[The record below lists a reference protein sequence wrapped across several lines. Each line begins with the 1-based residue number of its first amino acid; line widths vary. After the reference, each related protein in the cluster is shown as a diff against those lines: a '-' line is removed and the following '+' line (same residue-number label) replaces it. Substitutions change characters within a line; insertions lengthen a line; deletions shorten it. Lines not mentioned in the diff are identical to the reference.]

1 MNLPWPWQCLDLDQS
16 ASVAAVR
23 RRYAVLLKLNRPE
36 DNPDGFQQLRR
47 AYEICLA
54 FAREQET
61 TNEAQASDGNA
72 EVAATAITAD
82 RVHETAAPPSAHATV
97 DAAADTSPAQAPPLV
112 GAEPTESRR
121 GDSLA
126 AIAVPALRPP
136 DAVIDEL
143 LAVDARTPH
152 DSDAFARW
160 FAECPEFA
168 SFVSRDIVE
177 LELLHRIATGAR
189 PTLRALQLF
198 GAAFGWRQLGFDRHM
213 LQIGVPH
220 DQLRA
225 VDVALFEAGAEAQY
239 IRHLQT
245 RRQLIPAGQDTL
257 DADGE
262 LALLQRLHERRDAK
276 PRFRETLSSS
286 RLTQINTLLRCYS
299 EHYGN
304 AAALHLFGSDNVT
317 YWRNAFPGSEPNR
330 LQSLSSIVRA
340 LIIVGWV
347 MLGLVGASFAL
358 NRKPFL
364 TWLDDARFLLQAV
377 AVIAAPI
384 LVIVC
389 TGRLIALRARQALAQ
404 FDARYEDWQQ
414 HRIVP
419 WLSPGRGL
427 PLSLLLGLACGAI
440 AYFAGTLA
448 GLAGAVAATA
458 LIFGWRSLAPY
469 CTAAAFLTFGLVPLS
484 GDDLPAALAVA
495 VCLAPALVWFADWH
509 TRREQPRATIA
520 QRTRRAVA
528 LVLCI
533 AVVLMV
539 GGWILAGQMQ
549 SADDSDARTVHP
561 AAGADGT
568 TPAPMQFP
576 KSPRAMFSCAPL
588 PQPGVLA

>member
-16 ASVAAVR
+16 ASLAAVR

-36 DNPDGFQQLRR
+36 DNPDGFQRLRR

-61 TNEAQASDGNA
+61 ASEARAGNGNA
-72 EVAATAITAD
+72 EADTTAIAAD
-82 RVHETAAPPSAHATV
+82 RAQETAADPTAHTAV
-97 DAAADTSPAQAPPLV
+97 DTAVDTIPAQAPPAV
-112 GAEPTESRR
+112 ATEPEESLRD
-121 GDSLA
+121 DSLA

-177 LELLHRIATGAR
+177 RELLHRIASGAR
-189 PTLRALQLF
+189 PKLRALQLF

-220 DQLRA
+220 DHLRL
-225 VDVALFEAGAEAQY
+225 VDAALFEAGAEAQY
-239 IRHLQT
+239 IWHLQT
-245 RRQLIPAGQDTL
+245 RRQLIPAGDETL
-257 DADGE
+257 GADGE
-262 LALLQRLHERRDAK
+262 LALLQRLHEQRGTK

-286 RLTQINTLLRCYS
+286 RLTQTNTLLRCYS

-304 AAALHLFGSDNVT
+304 AAALHVFGSDNVAF
-317 YWRNAFPGSEPNR
+317 WRNAFSGSEPNR
-330 LQSLSSIVRA
+330 LQSLSSFVRA
-340 LIIVGWV
+340 LIVVGWV

-358 NRKPFL
+358 NRRPFL
-364 TWLDDARFLLQAV
+364 TWLDDAGFIMQAI
-377 AVIAAPI
+377 AVITVPI

-389 TGRLIALRARQALAQ
+389 AGRLVALRVRQGIAQ
-404 FDARYEDWQQ
+404 FDAHYESWQQ

-427 PLSLLLGLACGAI
+427 PLSLLLGLVCGAI
-440 AYFAGTLA
+440 AYFVDTLA

-469 CTAAAFLTFGLVPLS
+469 CAATAFLTFGLVPLS
-484 GDDLPAALAVA
+484 SDDLPAALAA
-495 VCLAPALVWFADWH
+495 AFGLAPALVWFADWH
-509 TRREQPRATIA
+509 TRRERPHATIA
-520 QRTRRAVA
+520 QRTRRTVA
-528 LVLCI
+528 LVLSI

-539 GGWILAGQMQ
+539 GGWILARQIQ
-549 SADDSDARTVHP
+549 AADDSDPRTARP

-568 TPAPMQFP
+568 PPARMQFP
-576 KSPRAMFSCAPL
+576 KSLRAMFSCAPL
-588 PQPGVLA
+588 PPSGVLA

>member
-1 MNLPWPWQCLDLDQS
+1 MSLPWPWQCLDLDQS

-36 DNPDGFQQLRR
+36 ENPDGFQQLRR
-47 AYEICLA
+47 AYEICLG

-61 TNEAQASDGNA
+61 ASEAQAGKDDTEA
-72 EVAATAITAD
+72 ETTAIAVD
-82 RVHETAAPPSAHATV
+82 RVHETAAAPIVHAAV
-97 DAAADTSPAQAPPLV
+97 DTAADTNLSKASPVAAP
-112 GAEPTESRR
+112 APTA
-121 GDSLA
+121 SLRDDMLT

-136 DAVIDEL
+136 DAVVDEL
-143 LAVDARTPH
+143 LAVDARTD
-152 DSDAFARW
+152 DSDAFACW

-168 SFVSRDIVE
+168 SFVSRDRVE
-177 LELLHRIATGAR
+177 LELLHRITTGAR
-189 PTLRALQLF
+189 PKLRALQLL

-220 DQLRA
+220 DHLRA

-239 IRHLQT
+239 VWHVQT
-245 RRQLIPAGQDTL
+245 RQRLIPAGQETL

-286 RLTQINTLLRCYS
+286 RLTQINTLLRCYG

-304 AAALHLFGSDNVT
+304 AATLHVFGSDNVAF
-317 YWRNAFPGSEPNR
+317 WRNAFPGSEPNR

-340 LIIVGWV
+340 LIIVGWL
-347 MLGLVGASFAL
+347 MLGLVGASFAA

-364 TWLDDARFLLQAV
+364 TWLGDAGFVVLAV
-377 AVIAAPI
+377 AAIAAPT
-384 LVIVC
+384 LVILC
-389 TGRLIALRARQALAQ
+389 SGRLIALRARQAIAQ
-404 FDARYEDWQQ
+404 FDARYEDWQR

-419 WLSPGRGL
+419 WLSPGSGL
-427 PLSLLLGLACGAI
+427 PLSLLLGLICAAI
-440 AYFAGTLA
+440 AYFVGTLA
-448 GLAGAVAATA
+448 GLAVAVAATA

-484 GDDLPAALAVA
+484 GEDLPAALAA
-495 VCLAPALVWFADWH
+495 AFGLAPALVWFADWH
-509 TRREQPRATIA
+509 TRHERPHATLA

-539 GGWILAGQMQ
+539 GGWLLAGQMQ
-549 SADDSDARTVHP
+549 KADDSDPRTVRR
-561 AAGADGT
+561 AAGAHGT
-568 TPAPMQFP
+568 PPALVQFP
-576 KSPRAMFSCAPL
+576 KSPCAMFSCAPL
-588 PQPGVLA
+588 PSPVRA